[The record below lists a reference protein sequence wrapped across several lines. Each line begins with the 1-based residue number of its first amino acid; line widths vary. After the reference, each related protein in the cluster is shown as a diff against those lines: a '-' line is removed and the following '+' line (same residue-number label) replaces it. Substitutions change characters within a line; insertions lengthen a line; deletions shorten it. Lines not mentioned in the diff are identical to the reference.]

1 MKPTY
6 YANLLVRQNGGLQ
19 LIAGRKFKPTAQEI
33 TLRGQTFLVD
43 ISKPIYRNKK
53 GRFIYL
59 FEYGVGQITNNS
71 ADQLEVSQSFT
82 KALFRNQ
89 IVTQL
94 VAGLNKETLGLNN
107 IVWAIMGA
115 MGGLG
120 IGWVLCS
127 YIGG

>member
-19 LIAGRKFKPTAQEI
+19 LIAGRKFKPTAQAI

-59 FEYGVGQITNNS
+59 FESGVGQITNNN
-71 ADQLEVSQSFT
+71 ADQIEVSSELHQGSFQEPDRDP
-82 KALFRNQ
+82 ASD
-89 IVTQL
+89 
-94 VAGLNKETLGLNN
+94 
-107 IVWAIMGA
+107 WA
-115 MGGLG
+115 
-120 IGWVLCS
+120 
-127 YIGG
+127 